1 MASLGLKQKEKK
13 MDISK
18 AMFIKVKQVSG
29 KEKWVNPWNIST
41 VTNDLS
47 KVTLKMTNNELVEF
61 DYNEKENQQL
71 LNYMQ
76 LWAPP
81 PKEVL

>member
-1 MASLGLKQKEKK
+1 MGT
-13 MDISK
+13 
-18 AMFIKVKQVSG
+18 G
-29 KEKWVNPWNIST
+29 KEKWVNPWNIAT

-47 KVTLKMTNNELVEF
+47 EVSLKMVNGDVVDI
-61 DYNEKENQQL
+61 DYNDKENNQI

-81 PKEVL
+81 KKEAI

>member
-1 MASLGLKQKEKK
+1 MENAHPP
-13 MDISK
+13 
-18 AMFIKVKQVSG
+18 FIRVKQVSG

-41 VTNDLS
+41 ITSDLS

-76 LWAPP
+76 LWATA

>member
-1 MASLGLKQKEKK
+1 MQMENTHPS
-13 MDISK
+13 
-18 AMFIKVKQVSG
+18 FIRIKQVSG

-41 VTNDLS
+41 ITNDLS
-47 KVTLKMTNNELVEF
+47 KVILKMTNNEIVEF

>member
-1 MASLGLKQKEKK
+1 MTKAPFIRLKQL
-13 MDISK
+13 
-18 AMFIKVKQVSG
+18 SG

-41 VTNDLS
+41 ITSDLS

-81 PKEVL
+81 KKEVI

>member
-1 MASLGLKQKEKK
+1 MENAHPP
-13 MDISK
+13 
-18 AMFIKVKQVSG
+18 FIRVKQVSG

-81 PKEVL
+81 KKEVL